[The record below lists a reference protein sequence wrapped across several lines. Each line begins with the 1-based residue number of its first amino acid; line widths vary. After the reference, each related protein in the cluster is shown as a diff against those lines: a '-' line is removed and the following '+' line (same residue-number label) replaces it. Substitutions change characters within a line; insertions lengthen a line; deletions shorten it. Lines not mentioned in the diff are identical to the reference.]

1 MIPKNIREMEPL
13 IRQRYNFAMSAF
25 SRMLGVKSAAS
36 DIHIKQFCIEWSY
49 WNVNAP
55 LQGLDEVDQYMYY
68 EYKNWRG
75 R

>member
-1 MIPKNIREMEPL
+1 MITKIIKEMEPH

-25 SRMLGVKSAAS
+25 SRMLGVRSAAN
-36 DIHIKQFCIEWSY
+36 DIHIKQFCIEWST
-49 WNVNAP
+49 WDVTAP